1 MITRRGTGR
10 TGYTR
15 GTIRTL
21 VWIEHRA
28 HMEWREETA
37 KLGRSHRGRVLK
49 ATMRLE
55 LYYKSNRESWSV
67 LSSGVIWLCLH
78 LRKAILM
85 IDCIG
90 KKLECVG
97 REGEGDRRPLE
108 LMQVKEGGDGLG
120 YSNGRG
126 SEGKDRHARE
136 IYLGVLIDR
145 TCDRLAVGADRE
157 ARSIR
162 LLGQ

>member
-1 MITRRGTGR
+1 MA
-10 TGYTR
+10 
-15 GTIRTL
+15 
-21 VWIEHRA
+21 W
-28 HMEWREETA
+28 
-37 KLGRSHRGRVLK
+37 
-49 ATMRLE
+49 ATVM
-55 LYYKSNRESWSV
+55 
-67 LSSGVIWLCLH
+67 
-78 LRKAILM
+78 
-85 IDCIG
+85 
-90 KKLECVG
+90 
-97 REGEGDRRPLE
+97 
-108 LMQVKEGGDGLG
+108 G

>member
-1 MITRRGTGR
+1 
-10 TGYTR
+10 
-15 GTIRTL
+15 
-21 VWIEHRA
+21 
-28 HMEWREETA
+28 
-37 KLGRSHRGRVLK
+37 
-49 ATMRLE
+49 
-55 LYYKSNRESWSV
+55 
-67 LSSGVIWLCLH
+67 
-78 LRKAILM
+78 M